1 MSYQRSIVGIDFT
14 DLQNPHIKMVSEGIH
29 SSRILHKLSDSYVIA
44 GNEELGFRVL
54 KLGDEIGQ
62 DIQFTECGFYDTPG
76 ITDGIAT
83 DEYFTFI
90 ADRSNLGIYD
100 ISEALGWQSVGQH
113 GPTATGQWE
122 LLSLFPNPFNSTLRI
137 GFSMAKPGLATVSL
151 FDLTGRR
158 VSTLDRRYYSAGI
171 QTLIS
176 DQIKLP
182 AGCYFARVEAGGWS
196 QTIPVNCIK

>member
-1 MSYQRSIVGIDFT
+1 VVSYQRSIVGIDFT

-83 DEYFTFI
+83 DEYYTFI

-100 ISEALGWQSVGQH
+100 ISEALGWQSVRQG
-113 GPTATGQWE
+113 E
-122 LLSLFPNPFNSTLRI
+122 
-137 GFSMAKPGLATVSL
+137 
-151 FDLTGRR
+151 
-158 VSTLDRRYYSAGI
+158 
-171 QTLIS
+171 
-176 DQIKLP
+176 
-182 AGCYFARVEAGGWS
+182 
-196 QTIPVNCIK
+196 